1 MGSLGWQ
8 EMLIILVVALIIF
21 GPRKLPE
28 LGKTLGE
35 SLAQFRKAS
44 EDFKRTWEAEVD
56 YEKARID
63 APKPA
68 EPSYSYSQSS
78 TGAPAAE
85 TAPLSEPVAPPEGTI
100 PATPVAPSPAYEADT
115 TPKPPVAEPSAETRR
130 DWM

>member
-1 MGSLGWQ
+1 MGSLGWP
-8 EMLIILVVALIIF
+8 EMLLILVVALIIF

-28 LGKTLGE
+28 IGKTLGE

-56 YEKARID
+56 FEKTRID

-68 EPSYSYSQSS
+68 DASYSYTHDSS
-78 TGAPAAE
+78 TTPAVD
-85 TAPLSEPVAPPEGTI
+85 TSPLADPSTPGAPPEGTV
-100 PATPVAPSPAYEADT
+100 PAHDAAPQPSI
-115 TPKPPVAEPSAETRR
+115 AEPASTQPASTQTKR

>member
-1 MGSLGWQ
+1 
-8 EMLIILVVALIIF
+8 MLLILIVALIIF

-28 LGKTLGE
+28 IGKTLGE

-56 YEKARID
+56 YEKTRID

-68 EPSYSYSQSS
+68 ETSYSYAHDSS
-78 TGAPAAE
+78 TTPAVNTSPLAEPAASGAPPDGTVPAGDAA
-85 TAPLSEPVAPPEGTI
+85 
-100 PATPVAPSPAYEADT
+100 
-115 TPKPPVAEPSAETRR
+115 AEPSIAQPATTQPASVQTKR